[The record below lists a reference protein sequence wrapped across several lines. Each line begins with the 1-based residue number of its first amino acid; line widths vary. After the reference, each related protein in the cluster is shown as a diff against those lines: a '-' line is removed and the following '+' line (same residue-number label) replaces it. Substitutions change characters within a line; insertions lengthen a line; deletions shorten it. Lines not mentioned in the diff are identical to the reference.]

1 MFQLTQPGK
10 NLWTT
15 FSFALPYW
23 SLSIS
28 LNIISTGL
36 IVGRLFFLR
45 HRVRSALGERHARP
59 YTSVAA
65 MLIESAALD
74 SIIGLIFI
82 ISYARNSNVQNLFL
96 PALGQIEV
104 SPILRPALLKRT
116 DHHRAV
122 HRSPAHHNEGFTGSH
137 VVQEHPGLF
146 PT

>member
-28 LNIISTGL
+28 LNIIATGL
-36 IVGRLFFLR
+36 IVGRLLLVR
-45 HRVRSALGERHARP
+45 HRVRSALGEAHSRQ

-96 PALGQIEV
+96 PALGQVEV
-104 SPILRPALLKRT
+104 SDLIRHSYSSFNLNDMTSALRLY
-116 DHHRAV
+116 
-122 HRSPAHHNEGFTGSH
+122 SS
-137 VVQEHPGLF
+137 
-146 PT
+146 